1 MAVATLIKEKKTEEN
16 LRKVL
21 LRNRRDAHPVDE
33 KTGIRFDC
41 NCRHGSCGDPRC
53 IRGLV

>member
-1 MAVATLIKEKKTEEN
+1 MAVATIIKEKRTEEN

-21 LRNRRDAHPVDE
+21 LRNRRDLHPVDE
-33 KTGIRFDC
+33 RTGIRFDC
-41 NCRHGSCGDPRC
+41 NCKNGNCGNPRC